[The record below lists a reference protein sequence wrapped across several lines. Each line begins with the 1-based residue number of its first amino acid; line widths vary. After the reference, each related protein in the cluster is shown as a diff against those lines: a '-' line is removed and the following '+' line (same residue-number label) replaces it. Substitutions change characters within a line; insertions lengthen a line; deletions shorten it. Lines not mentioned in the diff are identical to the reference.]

1 LQKTNGFL
9 TNSPK
14 VFAEAQVTINDILNG
29 HNMSQNCFNKKKHIF
44 FQIPTVSAQA
54 REEGFVPE
62 PSKENLLESSQVAI
76 EIR

>member
-1 LQKTNGFL
+1 M
-9 TNSPK
+9 
-14 VFAEAQVTINDILNG
+14 VTICLKIVSTRKN
-29 HNMSQNCFNKKKHIF
+29 QF

-62 PSKENLLESSQVAI
+62 PSKENLLQSSQVAI